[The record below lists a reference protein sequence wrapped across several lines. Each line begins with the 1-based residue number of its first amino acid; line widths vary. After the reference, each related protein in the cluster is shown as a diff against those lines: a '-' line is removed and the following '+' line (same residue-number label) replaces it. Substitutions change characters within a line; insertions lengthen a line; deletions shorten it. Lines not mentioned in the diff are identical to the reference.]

1 MNKLPLILI
10 GGGGHCRSCIDV
22 INLEGKYSI
31 EGILDTKETPGQQVE
46 GYKVLGTD
54 ELIEKLV
61 KKDYH
66 FLITIGQ
73 IKSAGLRVK
82 IFERLQKQKA
92 KLATVI
98 SPKAHIS
105 TNVTIGAGTIVLHGA
120 IVNAGAVV
128 GQNNIINSLSLIEH
142 DAVIGNHTH
151 ISTGALI
158 NGGCSIGDHTFIGS
172 GSVIANNILVGDKV
186 VIGAGSLVLNDIK
199 EPGVYAG
206 SLAKKLKNE

>member
-22 INLEGKYSI
+22 IELEGKYSI
-31 EGILDTKETPGQQVE
+31 AGILDATETTGQKIA
-46 GYKVLGTD
+46 GYTVLGND
-54 ELIEKLV
+54 DLIEKLIEEEH
-61 KKDYH
+61 H

-73 IKSAGLRVK
+73 IKSAGLRMN

-105 TNVTIGAGTIVLHGA
+105 TNATIGAGTIVLHGA
-120 IVNAGAVV
+120 IVNAGAVL
-128 GQNNIINSLSLIEH
+128 GQNNIINSLSLVEH
-142 DAVIGNHTH
+142 DAATGNHTH
-151 ISTGALI
+151 ISTGALV

-172 GSVIANNILVGDKV
+172 GSVIANNIAIGNNVI
-186 VIGAGSLVLNDIK
+186 IGAGSVVVNDIQM
-199 EPGVYAG
+199 PGTYIG
-206 SLAKKLKNE
+206 TPAKKV